1 MYIDTIVRCRVRA
14 CALVSARMYYCVR
27 SCVRCLSYP
36 LTHSHIPPQH
46 HSFTLPDNPHDRF
59 DFTLSD
65 DLVRASQKLMAFESE
80 PFGDK
85 RVPVSER
92 VSE

>member
-1 MYIDTIVRCRVRA
+1 M
-14 CALVSARMYYCVR
+14 CVKSGMR
-27 SCVRCLSYP
+27 TS
-36 LTHSHIPPQH
+36 LTYKHVDPHTHLTLH
-46 HSFTLPDNPHDRF
+46 HQPTNHEHQPTNRFTLPDNPHDRF

-85 RVPVSER
+85 RVPVR
-92 VSE
+92 WVLVVCVCVSCL